1 MNGIVY
7 VVAILL
13 IAVTAYPLY
22 FIIIASISDPE
33 LVAYG
38 KVFLVPQ
45 KISLAAY
52 QEVFKRSDIWVSYRN
67 TIFYATAGT
76 LWNMALTIPAA
87 YALSKKRLH
96 GRSFFL
102 FFITFTMYF
111 SGGMIP
117 SYINIKNLHL
127 LNTWAVLIVSS
138 GVSAYNLIIAKTFF
152 SSSVPAE
159 LEEAATIDG
168 CGIFKTFLVIVLPI
182 SKAMLAVIMLYYLVG
197 HWNSYTNALIYLSG
211 AQEKWPLALVLRNIL
226 VRSQVELSEEQDAM
240 EVARYAQLVNLL
252 KYALIVVSSLP
263 LMIFYP
269 IIQKSFEKG
278 ILLGSIKG

>member
-1 MNGIVY
+1 MESY
-7 VVAILL
+7 TSLL
-13 IAVTAYPLY
+13 FCSIAVTAYPLY

-226 VRSQVELSEEQDAM
+226 VRSQVELRRRTGCYGGCPLCTACEPIKICFHRSFLPTVNDILSNYSE
-240 EVARYAQLVNLL
+240 
-252 KYALIVVSSLP
+252 
-263 LMIFYP
+263 IF
-269 IIQKSFEKG
+269 
-278 ILLGSIKG
+278 